1 MNAAWSG
8 MQVVAVGEALDGRDV
23 EAVLRDG
30 EQQAGV
36 RAAAV
41 DEHGARAALAVVAA
55 LLRPGEPELLAQHVE
70 ERRAR
75 VDLDPVVGFVD
86 AEGDVGVMG
95 HTRHSRQAPSPAKRK
110 RSSGRGA
117 GVA

>member
-1 MNAAWSG
+1 MNALLQRV
-8 MQVVAVGEALDGRDV
+8 QVVAVGEALDRRDL

-41 DEHGARAALAVVAA
+41 DEHGARAALPVVAA
-55 LLRPGEPELLAQHVE
+55 LLGPGEPEVLAQHVE

-75 VDLDPVVGFVD
+75 VDLR
-86 AEGDVGVMG
+86 A
-95 HTRHSRQAPSPAKRK
+95 
-110 RSSGRGA
+110 GA
-117 GVA
+117 RRR